1 MLIFAYVIRF
11 LAIGYQSID
20 SGYDR
25 IGNKFTE
32 ASRLL
37 GENSL
42 STFFK
47 VDLPMIKPAIY
58 SGIVLVFIDLVKE
71 LPLTLILRPFN
82 FNTLATKSFEYAN
95 DEMIHEASIAAL
107 IIITIS
113 ILAILSM
120 NRLFKKE
127 AT

>member
-1 MLIFAYVIRF
+1 
-11 LAIGYQSID
+11 
-20 SGYDR
+20 
-25 IGNKFTE
+25 
-32 ASRLL
+32 
-37 GENSL
+37 
-42 STFFK
+42 
-47 VDLPMIKPAIY
+47 
-58 SGIVLVFIDLVKE
+58 VFIDLVKE

>member
-1 MLIFAYVIRF
+1 LYSKIVTIGYSIPGAVIAIGVITLLIFVDRQLSGFYNNISFISGNLLLSTSLFMLIFAYVIRF

-71 LPLTLILRPFN
+71 LPFT
-82 FNTLATKSFEYAN
+82 
-95 DEMIHEASIAAL
+95 
-107 IIITIS
+107 
-113 ILAILSM
+113 
-120 NRLFKKE
+120 
-127 AT
+127 